1 MAESVIFVLF
11 VSVIGA
17 DWLFSLNV
25 MCASPVIGC
34 GAVVLFFSGSVRF
47 FVEFMLQK
55 QCPDIMKMRHNLDER
70 IIEVQLRQLDA
81 DIRECMRQMQTGDS
95 FSEEAFNRYE
105 SLKKER
111 DALLMLQNE
120 N

>member
-1 MAESVIFVLF
+1 MTKIPLFCVTKGVIMAESVIFVLF

-34 GAVVLFFSGSVRF
+34 GTVVLFFSDSVRF

-55 QCPDIMKMRHNLDER
+55 QCR
-70 IIEVQLRQLDA
+70 
-81 DIRECMRQMQTGDS
+81 S
-95 FSEEAFNRYE
+95 EAF
-105 SLKKER
+105 
-111 DALLMLQNE
+111 LLCGRLFDDFCC
-120 N
+120 